1 MSEPLDLGPAQYR
14 LGRTPGFQI
23 FFGPLL
29 VLWGVINIVVRGIDS
44 VYGIIGLMM
53 VFVGAMLVLV
63 NLGATVNIHPRGLTV
78 RSSFFRTTQ
87 VPWSE
92 VKELLPASGSFSS
105 FRIVRHDDSM
115 IGVDRLSLEPQ
126 FNRKGEQE
134 PHKDVQL
141 VLRNF
146 KEWQAANRR

>member
-1 MSEPLDLGPAQYR
+1 M
-14 LGRTPGFQI
+14 
-23 FFGPLL
+23 
-29 VLWGVINIVVRGIDS
+29 INIVVRGIDS

-92 VKELLPASGSFSS
+92 VKELKPSTGSFSS

-115 IGVDRLSLEPQ
+115 IGVDRLSLKPQ

-134 PHKDVQL
+134 AHKDVQL

-146 KEWQAANRR
+146 EEWQAVNRR